1 MEKHI
6 NEQNI
11 PGTFLSL
18 FPVILLL
25 ILFSLSIYIFGSS
38 CSSGPNQIILLL
50 GTATVFAIGI
60 FSGQRYD
67 DIEKAMIKGV
77 SNFIPAILILLL
89 IGSLIGIWFLCG
101 TVPTL
106 VYYGIK
112 IMHPTFFYPSVAV
125 ICALTSCCIGSSWNT
140 GATIGVASLGISQAL
155 GMDPAITAG
164 AVISGSYFGDKMS
177 PLSETTNLASASG
190 NVPLFKHIR
199 NMVYTTIPSIITSV
213 VIFAVIGLLTAKDHV
228 KPVDADFTTRIAE
241 LFNTSIFTVFPLVVL
256 IFCARKKYP
265 TLVTIFAGIF
275 AGILTALVFQNKTV
289 AMILNSDESVLN
301 TLKTIWNV
309 SYQGLSLNTGSETVN
324 SLFSGGGMN
333 SMLNVMFIMLTAM
346 CFGSVMEYTGC
357 LKVIMR
363 LFIKTTTSSARLII
377 STLFTCFG
385 VVLIS
390 GEQALGIILPGR
402 MYASIY
408 QKHNLNGSVLTRTL
422 EDGATITSVLVP
434 WTTCG
439 VFFSEVLGIST
450 LDYLPYC
457 FFNLINPCLAV
468 LFAVFGIKIFKISE
482 QENQAEK
489 TV

>member
-1 MEKHI
+1 
-6 NEQNI
+6 
-11 PGTFLSL
+11 
-18 FPVILLL
+18 
-25 ILFSLSIYIFGSS
+25 
-38 CSSGPNQIILLL
+38 
-50 GTATVFAIGI
+50 
-60 FSGQRYD
+60 
-67 DIEKAMIKGV
+67 
-77 SNFIPAILILLL
+77 
-89 IGSLIGIWFLCG
+89 
-101 TVPTL
+101 
-106 VYYGIK
+106 
-112 IMHPTFFYPSVAV
+112 
-125 ICALTSCCIGSSWNT
+125 
-140 GATIGVASLGISQAL
+140 
-155 GMDPAITAG
+155 
-164 AVISGSYFGDKMS
+164 
-177 PLSETTNLASASG
+177 
-190 NVPLFKHIR
+190 
-199 NMVYTTIPSIITSV
+199 
-213 VIFAVIGLLTAKDHV
+213 
-228 KPVDADFTTRIAE
+228 
-241 LFNTSIFTVFPLVVL
+241 
-256 IFCARKKYP
+256 
-265 TLVTIFAGIF
+265 
-275 AGILTALVFQNKTV
+275 
-289 AMILNSDESVLN
+289 
-301 TLKTIWNV
+301 
-309 SYQGLSLNTGSETVN
+309 
-324 SLFSGGGMN
+324 
-333 SMLNVMFIMLTAM
+333 MLNVMFIMLTAM